1 MANQIEA
8 RFDAGSIKDVID
20 TGPQPIMVQMMA
32 VELNNAVATA
42 HAYPR
47 SIARC
52 MQNILS
58 LATLDT
64 ETAQECVYA
73 LPRGGKPITG
83 PSVRL
88 AEIIASQ
95 WGNCQIGSRVVA
107 VDRAEKVVIAEGVF
121 HDLETGMKRVA
132 QVQRRISDK
141 TGKLFNDDMIAV
153 TGNAAASVAMR
164 EAVLKGVPKAIWRK
178 AYEAAEHVIKG
189 DVKTLTVRRADV
201 IKAFAAFG
209 VAPDQIFACIE
220 VAGIDDVGIEEIGI
234 LTAIYKAIRSG
245 EAMPEE
251 YFPPST
257 IAAKATEAARGTARG
272 TARKD
277 QAVVYVKPVVTE
289 PTADIL
295 DMITGE
301 VTPAPEPE
309 AEVDYSTRPKMRQF
323 LADVAALG
331 SAEKALDLWADDLA
345 KLQESDPD
353 LHSAMLTAA
362 AMASFE
368 RGK

>member
-8 RFDAGSIKDVID
+8 RFDAGSINDVID

-32 VELNNAVATA
+32 VELNNAITTA
-42 HAYPR
+42 RAYPR

-189 DVKTLTVRRADV
+189 DVKTLTVRRADA
-201 IKAFAAFG
+201 IKSFAAFG
-209 VAPDQIFACIE
+209 IAPDQIFSCIE
-220 VAGIDDVGIEEIGI
+220 VAGLDDVGIEEIGI

-245 EAMPEE
+245 EATPEE

-257 IAAKATEAARGTARG
+257 IAAKATEAARGTARK
-272 TARKD
+272 A
-277 QAVVYVKPVVTE
+277 QSVVAAQPAVTE
-289 PTADIL
+289 PPADVT
-295 DMITGE
+295 DPTTGE
-301 VTPAPEPE
+301 VTPVTEPE
-309 AEVDYSTRPKMRQF
+309 TEVDYGTNPKMRQF
-323 LADVAALG
+323 LADVADLG

-345 KLQESDPD
+345 KLRDRDPD
-353 LHSAMLTAA
+353 LHSAMRAAAETAA
-362 AMASFE
+362 IASFD
-368 RGK
+368 RGE